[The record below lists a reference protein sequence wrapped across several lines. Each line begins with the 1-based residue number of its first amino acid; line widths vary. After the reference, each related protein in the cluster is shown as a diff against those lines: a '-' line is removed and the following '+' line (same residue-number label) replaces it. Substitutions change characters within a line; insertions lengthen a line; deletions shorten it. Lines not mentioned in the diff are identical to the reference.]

1 MALERTLEYGREEKM
16 VTKFTDFYFKKQSCE
31 KFVNTNLWD
40 TDYPWV
46 SFRLQSDYLGWET
59 LINTGRSSQYVI
71 NTNK

>member
-46 SFRLQSDYLGWET
+46 SFRLQSDYLG
-59 LINTGRSSQYVI
+59 
-71 NTNK
+71 